1 MRQCERLG
9 CLSVDAEAAKFQQS
23 WLPVV
28 NESSILCMLS
38 YDVWFKRGATAG
50 RLLAYGLAGLQN
62 LCRPWR
68 NTHDSHSESRLGV
81 WLARFGKACQLANS
95 RLDKFPLRP
104 CPPVALRARTLDLW
118 QQRSCQPATCGPA
131 DISSRPVLNLAAS
144 AALPSSAQLSPLDT
158 KIANP
163 LIRRGS

>member
-1 MRQCERLG
+1 MTCG
-9 CLSVDAEAAKFQQS
+9 SSVEQ
-23 WLPVV
+23 LPVACWPMG
-28 NESSILCMLS
+28 SPGYRTSAAP
-38 YDVWFKRGATAG
+38 GAT
-50 RLLAYGLAGLQN
+50 LT
-62 LCRPWR
+62 
-68 NTHDSHSESRLGV
+68 THTRDSESRLGV

-118 QQRSCQPATCGPA
+118 QQPSCQPATCGPA